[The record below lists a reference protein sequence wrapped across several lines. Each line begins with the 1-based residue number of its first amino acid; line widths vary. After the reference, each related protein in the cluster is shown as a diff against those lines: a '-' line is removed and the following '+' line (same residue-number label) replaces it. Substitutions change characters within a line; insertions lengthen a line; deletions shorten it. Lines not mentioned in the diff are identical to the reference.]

1 VKMSSN
7 RMVRI
12 TMDKPIILPVP
23 GTTEG
28 KLPYRIIT
36 KIAAVR
42 LYTVAAKFDDV
53 PRVELVF

>member
-1 VKMSSN
+1 
-7 RMVRI
+7 
-12 TMDKPIILPVP
+12 MDKPIILPVP